1 MSNKNLAVIEQ
12 KEVLLYDDEV
22 TAVRVAD
29 GHVYV
34 PVRPICEKL
43 GLNWPPQFQRI
54 QRDPVLS
61 EVSKGVI
68 VTITPSSID
77 GRGGGPQEM
86 TCLPLEFIN
95 GWLFGI
101 QSGRVRPELR
111 EKIIAYQ
118 RNCYQVLFEAFQAG
132 RLTYHDQIMNAESPA
147 GRAYQVAT
155 ALADL
160 ARQQWIMEQRIE
172 TTENTLVD
180 HTQRLE
186 TVEALLGN
194 PERFISEAQAVQIS
208 QAVLTIAHELGRRSG
223 RNEYQGVYAELYR
236 RFEITSYKRLP
247 HKRFE
252 DAIEWLRGWYATIT
266 DTSKIPF

>member
-1 MSNKNLAVIEQ
+1 MSHKELAVVEQ

-22 TAVRVAD
+22 TAVRVTD
-29 GHVYV
+29 GSVYV

-86 TCLPLEFIN
+86 VCLPLEFIN

-101 QSGRVRPELR
+101 QTSRVRPELR
-111 EKIIAYQ
+111 DRIINYQ
-118 RNCYQVLFEAFQAG
+118 RNCYQVLFEAFQTG
-132 RLTYHDQIMNAESPA
+132 RLTYHDQIMRADSPA
-147 GRAYQVAT
+147 SRAYQIAT

-160 ARQQWIMEQRIE
+160 ARQQWMMEQRIE
-172 TTENTLVD
+172 STESTLAD

-208 QAVLTIAHELGRRSG
+208 QAVLAIAHELGKRSG

-236 RFEITSYKRLP
+236 RYEVTSYKRLP
-247 HKRFE
+247 HNKFE
-252 DAIEWLRGWYATIT
+252 SAMEWMRGWYATIT
-266 DTSKIPF
+266 DMSDTPF